1 MLDVSVEVV
10 ITDFKN
16 LYPICNQ
23 KWVAGDKV
31 QFKGCTHMYNKFRS
45 KFQTVFKLQ
54 LIEIQEPPLY
64 IITEKRLCRL

>member
-23 KWVAGDKV
+23 KWVAGTRFNLRV
-31 QFKGCTHMYNKFRS
+31 AHTRTINLGS